1 MNIHSSAQRLERE
14 LVRGWLHQ
22 PEGVPPGCVPKAAIA
37 LFHGAG
43 SNCESP
49 LLIAVA
55 EAFRDAGWVAFR
67 GDLPYRQQRRTGP
80 PLGSSRLDREG
91 IRRAAEELR
100 ALAPGIRLC
109 LGGHSYG
116 GRQCSMLAAEDPTLA
131 GALLLLSYPLHP
143 PRQPGKPRTDHFA
156 ALHTPALFV
165 HGTRDPFGTIAELE
179 AALSL
184 IPGKTTLLPVEGAP
198 HGLPPSIAASLPDR
212 LQAIMDD

>member
-1 MNIHSSAQRLERE
+1 LERE

-22 PEGVPPGCVPKAAIA
+22 PDAAPVGALA

-55 EAFRDAGWVAFR
+55 EAFRDAGWLVFR
-67 GDLPYRQQRRTGP
+67 GDLPYRQERPTGP
-80 PLGSSRLDREG
+80 PLHSSEHDREG

-100 ALAPGIRLC
+100 ALAPGVPIC
-109 LGGHSYG
+109 LAGHSYG
-116 GRQCSMLAAEDPTLA
+116 GRQCSMLVSETLAAEDSTVA
-131 GALLLLSYPLHP
+131 DVLLLLSYPLHP
-143 PRQPGKPRTDHFA
+143 PRQPGKPRTEHFA
-156 ALHTPALFV
+156 TLRTPALFV

-179 AALSL
+179 AALRL

-198 HGLPPSIAASLPDR
+198 HGLPPSIATSLPGS
-212 LQAIMDD
+212 LQAIINK